1 MLNRNNLNLL
11 NLHLRR
17 NNSLLK
23 NRAVSLLRP
32 LHHINKGIRTINNNR
47 RLLHRFHLLNLR
59 LVHTNAKFSRTLRRI
74 VTKVTRVLRHKL
86 HFASNL
92 TRHIRQT
99 HRTLSTDDIH
109 VPGQTTLHNRLVS
122 TNCHVPRV
130 KVHFAMIK
138 DHIRHVLLDYTLAF
152 YPVHDDLLDLNRRL
166 DTFNLD
172 KGNSKRQV
180 KVLAGLSRLHNVALH
195 VPIHLDSNLK
205 VNCMLITLV
214 LGHNFR
220 LLHNPHRVNILTC
233 TVASISVMFLGHHVR
248 PIGYHLMFKLQANRK
263 LNRVTSIRARLLNHF
278 TRQVRAHNRVQPP
291 IRLHTKV
298 VHIIRVLLSN
308 LTSLNS
314 SFNYKLNKVQ
324 CLLRHN
330 TGILKHLLVNLD
342 NFRVLQMNNDRRN
355 RTDNRN
361 NSSQP
366 TRHTRRNTTSA
377 FNRDANLS

>member
-1 MLNRNNLNLL
+1 MLNRDNLNLL
-11 NLHLRR
+11 HFNFRR

-32 LHHINKGIRTINNNR
+32 LHNVNKGARTINNNR
-47 RLLHRFHLLNLR
+47 RLLHRFHLLNFR
-59 LVHTNAKFSRTLRRI
+59 LVHTNAKLSRTLRRI

-86 HFASNL
+86 HLTANL

-99 HRTLSTDDIH
+99 DRTLGTDDIH

-122 TNCHVPRV
+122 TNCHVPSV
-130 KVHFAMIK
+130 KVHFAMFK

-152 YPVHDDLLDLNRRL
+152 NPVHDDLLDLNRRL

-195 VPIHLDSNLK
+195 VPIHFNGNLK

-233 TVASISVMFLGHHVR
+233 TVASISVMFLGHHIGA
-248 PIGYHLMFKLQANRK
+248 IGYHLMFKLQANHK
-263 LNRVTSIRARLLNHF
+263 LNRVASIRARLLNHF
-278 TRQVRAHNRVQPP
+278 THQIRTNNRIQPP

-298 VHIIRVLLSN
+298 VHIIRVLLSD

-314 SFNYKLNKVQ
+314 SLNYKLNKVQ

-330 TGILKHLLVNLD
+330 IGILKHLLINL
-342 NFRVLQMNNDRRN
+342 
-355 RTDNRN
+355 
-361 NSSQP
+361 
-366 TRHTRRNTTSA
+366 
-377 FNRDANLS
+377 